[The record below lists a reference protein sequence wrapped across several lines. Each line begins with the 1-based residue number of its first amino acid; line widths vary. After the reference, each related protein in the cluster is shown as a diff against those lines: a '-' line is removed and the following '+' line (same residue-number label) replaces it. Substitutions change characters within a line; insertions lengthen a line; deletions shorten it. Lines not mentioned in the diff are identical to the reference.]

1 MISNLKM
8 FLLTK
13 NQSGI
18 YYDVEYAPSGQD
30 MYGSTQHCIPGP
42 QGIPM
47 STYTAGRAPST
58 YYMK

>member
-1 MISNLKM
+1 M
-8 FLLTK
+8 FSFTK

-30 MYGSTQHCIPGP
+30 MYGSTLNCIPGP